1 MSLYRHRRSCVKL
14 ELLLQLSSS
23 SSPLA
28 HTRCCCCVSAPA
40 HSLRSCRSCRLAAH
54 SRAVAV
60 AADRPQVT
68 TLALLLLLFS
78 CHRAYRRIVPPYRA
92 ALFSASRLWRH
103 QSRGEQRGE
112 RMASK
117 IDATTITPHTSDVA
131 VRHNMLQVLTI
142 QQVRRARAG
151 TLVLCLWGCTSVV
164 VGAKQST
171 LCVRLTHCLVVINP
185 LVDGL
190 FGAALVFNPLSGCSE
205 PTSCGFKRQCINV

>member
-92 ALFSASRLWRH
+92 ALFSALSSLSAARLSALYYPANGVKNRYDHGHATLMRRH
-103 QSRGEQRGE
+103 RSPSYDASTHNTTSAACARGRIG
-112 RMASK
+112 
-117 IDATTITPHTSDVA
+117 TISVG
-131 VRHNMLQVLTI
+131 V
-142 QQVRRARAG
+142 
-151 TLVLCLWGCTSVV
+151 CLWSGRET
-164 VGAKQST
+164 A
-171 LCVRLTHCLVVINP
+171 RIN
-185 LVDGL
+185 
-190 FGAALVFNPLSGCSE
+190 N
-205 PTSCGFKRQCINV
+205 